1 MDTPIL
7 SECMISYTIFPNGN
21 SLLVKISEAK
31 ECYVGILL
39 DSDLN
44 EIDRYEVND
53 LSQNIV
59 YATITML
66 NDMDNFEDV
75 HTIVF
80 DKNLAP
86 FNERMTI
93 EVDDDLIEKMES
105 VSTEA
110 LKKLVD
116 DPCIDMSTKSAMHI
130 VLTERSLIDEDHDA

>member
-7 SECMISYTIFPNGN
+7 SECMISYTMFSNGN
-21 SLLVKISEAK
+21 SLLVKRSEIK

-39 DSDLN
+39 DTDLN
-44 EIDRYEVND
+44 LINNHEVHD

-59 YATITML
+59 YATITIL
-66 NDMDNFEDV
+66 NSMDNFEDV

-80 DKNLAP
+80 DKDLCP
-86 FNERMTI
+86 FSDSMTI
-93 EVDDDLIEKMES
+93 EVDDELIEKMES
-105 VSTEA
+105 VSTDA

-130 VLTERSLIDEDHDA
+130 VLTERSLTDEDHDA